1 MFIRALLT
9 CGLLSLFWQG
19 PSAPAGPDG
28 GRIGLT
34 VPAAPWTLT
43 LPGDHLVVKD
53 RKVKPDGQYGYFLL
67 SDEKNKLTVSAYI
80 EPAVNCKSSREC
92 RDMVW
97 KAGNPT
103 WENPQNLVLS
113 EIGDVSYF
121 EFLMPT
127 FQGVPVRQQHL
138 YAQFVVEGYWVD
150 LHVSKPLYEPR
161 EHELFERLVK
171 SVKFEPKKEG
181 TSSATPNPTP
191 SRTPEEAAQKPEEA
205 AQKVAE
211 SWLPLLDSGRYGESW
226 EPLSVKIKNGLS
238 KRQWELGMT
247 GFRQPLGK
255 LKSRRLEKVIYIK
268 SLQGHPGHEGAIVR
282 FDSVYENR
290 ASVIELVGVIREE
303 DGEWR
308 VLMYDIPD

>member
-9 CGLLSLFWQG
+9 CGLLSLLWQSPSG
-19 PSAPAGPDG
+19 PAVADG

-43 LPGDHLVVKD
+43 LPGDHLVVKY
-53 RKVKPDGQYGYFLL
+53 RTVKPDGRYGYFLL
-67 SDEKNKLTVSAYI
+67 SDEKNKLTVSAFI

-113 EIGDVSYF
+113 EFGNVSYF
-121 EFLMPT
+121 EFLLPT

-138 YAQFVVEGYWVD
+138 YAQFVVDGYWVD
-150 LHVSKPLYEPR
+150 LHISKPLYEPR

-171 SVKFEPKKEG
+171 SVKFEAKKEG
-181 TSSATPNPTP
+181 APGPTP
-191 SRTPEEAAQKPEEA
+191 SPTPGGTPEEA

-211 SWLPLLDSGRYGESW
+211 AWLPLLDSGRYAESW
-226 EPLSVKIKNGLS
+226 EPLSVKIKNDLS

-247 GFRQPLGK
+247 GFRGPLGK
-255 LKSRRLEKVIYIK
+255 LKSRRLGKVIYIK
-268 SLQGHPGHEGAIVR
+268 SLQGYPGHEGAIVR

-290 ASVIELVGVIREE
+290 ESVIELVGVTMRKT
-303 DGEWR
+303 GGGGC
-308 VLMYDIPD
+308 

>member
-9 CGLLSLFWQG
+9 CGLLSLSWQA
-19 PSAPAGPDG
+19 PPAPAGPGG

-43 LPGDHLVVKD
+43 LPGDHLVVRD
-53 RKVKPDGQYGYFLL
+53 RKVKPDGRYGYFLL

-80 EPAVNCKSSREC
+80 EPAVKCRSSREC

-97 KAGNPT
+97 EAGNPT
-103 WENPQNLVLS
+103 WEDPQNLVLS
-113 EIGDVSYF
+113 EIGGVSYF

-127 FQGVPVRQQHL
+127 FQGVPVRQQHM

-171 SVKFEPKKEG
+171 SVRFEAKKEG
-181 TSSATPNPTP
+181 APGPTP
-191 SRTPEEAAQKPEEA
+191 SRTPEEAAQK
-205 AQKVAE
+205 VAE
-211 SWLPLLDSGRYGESW
+211 AWLPLLDSGRYAENWG
-226 EPLSVKIKNGLS
+226 PLSVKIKDGLS

-247 GFRQPLGK
+247 GYRQPLGK
-255 LKSRRLEKVIYIK
+255 LKSRRLGKVIYIK

-290 ASVIELVGVIREE
+290 ASVIELVGVIRDD

-308 VLMYDIPD
+308 VLMYDVPD